1 MSIYKIDLCHL
12 GDACA
17 PGIIINHIL
26 NIKKKTLFMLAV
38 YHFNDIITY
47 LNDNNYE
54 NIYNTDLL
62 DISKY
67 PVINIKYNFN
77 FVHDYVFENNKIINY
92 DFIKDRFNTKIRNFK
107 EMLMNKNLTIF
118 INFTYNS
125 DILKIDEML
134 NWLKSNKENFFL
146 IIFNCGKKN
155 NLYENLSNLSIIQI
169 SSYNRYWEFN
179 PKKQA
184 ILYKEIYTKFISCL
198 KNKNINHDFPTKFE
212 DTSYY
217 KDIINNVPNK
227 FSFEIYNKK
236 QIQNKNKNKL
246 LLLINNKYSKYI

>member
-67 PVINIKYNFN
+67 PVINIKYNFYHILYMEDTIISIDSKYRDFTKYPN
-77 FVHDYVFENNKIINY
+77 ESKFTINY
-92 DFIKDRFNTKIRNFK
+92 FIK
-107 EMLMNKNLTIF
+107 E
-118 INFTYNS
+118 
-125 DILKIDEML
+125 
-134 NWLKSNKENFFL
+134 
-146 IIFNCGKKN
+146 IFN
-155 NLYENLSNLSIIQI
+155 II
-169 SSYNRYWEFN
+169 
-179 PKKQA
+179 
-184 ILYKEIYTKFISCL
+184 L
-198 KNKNINHDFPTKFE
+198 
-212 DTSYY
+212 
-217 KDIINNVPNK
+217 
-227 FSFEIYNKK
+227 
-236 QIQNKNKNKL
+236 
-246 LLLINNKYSKYI
+246 